1 MSTGGMIEMPD
12 KYHFCVRSCPELDTL
27 VSNCDNKSELVR
39 SALLRYADDETGVD
53 YQINNLNRE
62 CENMEITLTE
72 KKAMLKKLQEHKKLI
87 QKNKNTRP
95 EGYKDTVNVL
105 CNIKERNGLV
115 SLDDIHHQA
124 KRLNISVERYKSLL
138 WRDGVYDKLLGL

>member
-1 MSTGGMIEMPD
+1 MP
-12 KYHFCVRSCPELDTL
+12 KQHHLYIRPSPEIDNLL
-27 VSNCDNKSELVR
+27 ENCDNKSELVR
-39 SALLRYADDETGVD
+39 LALLRYADDETGVD

-87 QKNKNTRP
+87 QDNKDNRP
-95 EGYKDTVNVL
+95 DGYEESVTVL
-105 CNIKERNGLV
+105 CNIRNNNGLV
-115 SLDDIHHQA
+115 SIDDIHYQA
-124 KRLNISVERYKSLL
+124 DRLNLSLERYKSFL